1 MRNTSATDVDCGLRI
16 ADCGLRIS
24 GFRLTV
30 FPNPQ
35 SAIRNP
41 KFCLFLACALLLIPL
56 LPAQDEE
63 KIQKLFREAIEA
75 MGGETYLKVTDTVSE
90 GNYFLFNRDGDSSGL
105 IKFNDWTKF
114 PDKSRNEL
122 GNKKKERDVTVF
134 NLEKNEGWILEGQK
148 DTRDA
153 TPDEMKSFKNLVKHS
168 LDNILRF
175 RWKDPQNKVFYLG
188 PGEGGDVSLEL
199 VQILDPENDTVTIYF
214 DRLSKLPAKV
224 EYRDVDKRG
233 VHLRNVEEY
242 SQWHVVQGVKLP
254 LRIDGFVNGR
264 KASQLFLTKITL
276 SNNLL
281 DSFFSKPVPPK

>member
-1 MRNTSATDVDCGLRI
+1 LI
-16 ADCGLRIS
+16 
-24 GFRLTV
+24 
-30 FPNPQ
+30 
-35 SAIRNP
+35 
-41 KFCLFLACALLLIPL
+41 CALLLVIPL

-63 KIQKLFREAIEA
+63 KIQKLFRDAILA
-75 MGGETYLKVTDTVSE
+75 MGGEAYLKVTDTVSE
-90 GNYFLFNRDGDSSGL
+90 GSYFLFNRDGDSSGL
-105 IKFNDWTKF
+105 IKFNDYTKF
-114 PDKSRNEL
+114 PDKSHFEL

-153 TPDEMKSFKNLVKHS
+153 TPDEMKSFKNAVKHS

-199 VQILDPENDTVTIYF
+199 VQILDSENDTVTIYF
-214 DRLSKLPAKV
+214 DRLSKLPAKL

-233 VHLRNVEEY
+233 VHVREVDEF
-242 SQWHVVQGVKLP
+242 SQWHAVQGVTLP
-254 LRIDGFVNGR
+254 LRTDHFSNGR
-264 KASQLFLTKITL
+264 KASQLFVIKITL
-276 SNNLL
+276 NNNLP

>member
-1 MRNTSATDVDCGLRI
+1 MAISNAPRRIQPVSAG
-16 ADCGLRIS
+16 
-24 GFRLTV
+24 
-30 FPNPQ
+30 PQ
-35 SAIRNP
+35 VY
-41 KFCLFLACALLLIPL
+41 LLLIGIAFL
-56 LPAQDEE
+56 ILAAR
-63 KIQKLFREAIEA
+63 LFFLQIVQHR
-75 MGGETYLKVTDTVSE
+75 V
-90 GNYFLFNRDGDSSGL
+90 NY
-105 IKFNDWTKF
+105 K
-114 PDKSRNEL
+114 
-122 GNKKKERDVTVF
+122 
-134 NLEKNEGWILEGQK
+134 
-148 DTRDA
+148 A
-153 TPDEMKSFKNLVKHS
+153 S

>member
-1 MRNTSATDVDCGLRI
+1 MRTRFALAALALWGASVLR
-16 ADCGLRIS
+16 
-24 GFRLTV
+24 
-30 FPNPQ
+30 
-35 SAIRNP
+35 
-41 KFCLFLACALLLIPL
+41 
-56 LPAQDEE
+56 AQDEE
-63 KIQKLFREAIEA
+63 KIKKLFEDAIGS
-75 MGGETYLKVTDTVSE
+75 MGGEAYLKVAEIYTE
-90 GNYFLFNRDGDSSGL
+90 GNYFLFDRDGNSSGL
-105 IKFNDWTKF
+105 IKYNDWTKL

-122 GNKKKERDVTVF
+122 GNKKKLKDVTVF

-153 TPDEMKSFKNLVKHS
+153 KPEEMKSFKNAVKHS

-224 EYRDVDKRG
+224 EYRDVDKRV
-233 VHLRNVEEY
+233 VHLRDVEEY
-242 SQWHVVQGVKLP
+242 SQRHVVQGVKLP

>member
-16 ADCGLRIS
+16 ADCG
-24 GFRLTV
+24 FWAV
-30 FPNPQ
+30 PNPQ

-41 KFCLFLACALLLIPL
+41 QFVARLCHFLACALLLIPL

-90 GNYFLFNRDGDSSGL
+90 G
-105 IKFNDWTKF
+105 K
-114 PDKSRNEL
+114 
-122 GNKKKERDVTVF
+122 
-134 NLEKNEGWILEGQK
+134 
-148 DTRDA
+148 
-153 TPDEMKSFKNLVKHS
+153 MKSFKNAVKHS